1 MRENTRDYSTT
12 SSNTF
17 SNLQKLTA
25 MKGKLIAHG
34 TTGMFGMMDMCYK
47 HGWNYDNTIME
58 HDGDE
63 WWIYE
68 KINN

>member
-1 MRENTRDYSTT
+1 
-12 SSNTF
+12 
-17 SNLQKLTA
+17 

-34 TTGMFGMMDMCYK
+34 TNMFRMMDMCYE
-47 HGWNYDNTIME
+47 HNWNYDNTIME

-68 KINN
+68 KIQQH